1 MHNSGKVTPLLQTP
15 SFVNRFL
22 WRLRAPATKEE
33 VRRTER
39 VLATARVFLAIS
51 PIVTFLFEPQGS
63 GLNSP
68 FSLNLF
74 GAHVRLVWL
83 LLAVYIA
90 HSVLVLLLFRFR
102 HDPAPRLIFFI
113 HAADVAWP
121 VLITLVAGGEN
132 GPFARFYVFVLLEAA
147 YRWGLRETLATAGA
161 WIVLL
166 WGEGLWLGNIPAF
179 AREFAGVALLIRS
192 AYLLVMAMLI
202 GYLAEHEKRFRA
214 ERLAQNRL
222 LASARVE
229 LGLSGTLQAVM
240 GEIMQLFESPRALLA
255 AQEAHSVRLFL
266 ADVHLSPGGRAIL
279 KWREATPEQRDRIHY
294 LECESSCSFA
304 TRKDDG
310 TFPSVGLD
318 ESRRLKRLAPDASL
332 EAIASE
338 ESAESVAAVSIQL
351 AEEWQCRILLFDPQ
365 GPLQQEEDLRFLR
378 DLMDQVGPA
387 VYNVFL
393 LRRLRQRAGAVE
405 RARVARDLHDGA
417 VQSLIAMEMKVDRLR
432 RHLPAEAQAGPVSAE
447 LSGIQ
452 QLLREEVLK
461 LREMMQNL
469 KSVEAEPDTLVGLC
483 ADASERFQ
491 RETGIATRF
500 VAPNR
505 VVDLEGRVCR
515 ELLRILQEALV
526 NVRKHSGA
534 RNVLI
539 RLLGQD
545 GQLWKL
551 IVEDDGQGF
560 DFEGRLEM
568 AALDEQR
575 SGPLVIKERVR
586 LIAGQLAIEST
597 RGSGS
602 RLEVSVHSRSEPI
615 YG

>member
-1 MHNSGKVTPLLQTP
+1 MHTP
-15 SFVNRFL
+15 SVLKRFL
-22 WRLRAPATKEE
+22 WRLRAPASKEE

-51 PIVTFLFEPQGS
+51 PIVTFLFDPQAS

-74 GAHVRLVWL
+74 GEHVRLVWF

-90 HSVLVLLLFRFR
+90 HSVLVMLLFRFR
-102 HDPAPRLIFFI
+102 RDPAPRLVFFV

-132 GPFARFYVFVLLEAA
+132 GPFARFFVFVLLAAA

-161 WIVLL
+161 WIILL
-166 WGEGLWLGNIPAF
+166 WGEGLWLGRIPAF
-179 AREFAGVALLIRS
+179 AREFTGYALLIRS
-192 AYLLVMAMLI
+192 AYLLVMAVLI

-214 ERLAQNRL
+214 ERLVQNRL
-222 LASARVE
+222 LASVRVE
-229 LGLSGTLQAVM
+229 LGVSGTLQAVL
-240 GEIMQLFESPRALLA
+240 GEIMQIFESRHALLA
-255 AQEAHSVRLFL
+255 AQEAHSVRVFL
-266 ADVHLSPGGRAIL
+266 ADVNHGSAGRTIL
-279 KWREATPEQRDRIHY
+279 HWREATPEQRDRVHF
-294 LECESSCSFA
+294 LGGESSCAYGRFGSNGEFV
-304 TRKDDG
+304 T
-310 TFPSVGLD
+310 TGLD
-318 ESRRLKRLAPDASL
+318 ENRRMKRVADDGSL
-332 EAIASE
+332 EAVTRG
-338 ESAESVAAVSIQL
+338 ESAKSVVAVNISL
-351 AEEWQCRILLFDPQ
+351 AEEWQGRVFLFDPQ
-365 GPLQQEEDLRFLR
+365 SPLTEEEDLRFLR

-417 VQSLIAMEMKVDRLR
+417 VQSLIAMEMQVELLR
-432 RHLPAEAQAGPVSAE
+432 RHLPEDSQTSKMNSDLAR
-447 LSGIQ
+447 IQ
-452 QLLREEVLK
+452 RLLREEALK
-461 LREMMQNL
+461 LRELMQNL
-469 KSVEAEPDTLVGLC
+469 KSAEADAGNLVGLC

-491 RETGIATRF
+491 RETGIVTRF
-500 VAPNR
+500 VPPSR
-505 VVDLEGRVCR
+505 PVDLETRVCR

-534 RNVLI
+534 RSVLI
-539 RLLGQD
+539 RLMSQE

-560 DFEGRLEM
+560 DFTGRLDF

-575 SGPLVIKERVR
+575 LGPLVIKERVR
-586 LIAGQLAIEST
+586 LIEGELAIEST
-597 RGSGS
+597 PGSGA
-602 RLEVSVHSRSEPI
+602 RLEVSVRSNLETV